1 MATKIC
7 YWWSQSVV
15 YNEGSPVPPYKY
27 SKYEYLHVLLAMT
40 QRSFGGAQTTRMIDS
55 LLRNTLSSCRARQV
69 PPRPISINSRPT
81 TLKNLRTYTERA

>member
-27 SKYEYLHVLLAMT
+27 FKYEYLHVLVSCTLLLAMT
-40 QRSFGGAQTTRMIDS
+40 QRSFGGAQTTRVIDS
-55 LLRNTLSSCRARQV
+55 KQLQGKASAAKTN
-69 PPRPISINSRPT
+69 IYSINSRPT
-81 TLKNLRTYTERA
+81 L